1 MLEAVLVVPVI
12 EIIALIAR
20 ASTMLN
26 FWDGDAHVL

>member
-12 EIIALIAR
+12 EIFALIAR

-26 FWDGDAHVL
+26 FWDGASDVL

>member
-1 MLEAVLVVPVI
+1 VT

-26 FWDGDAHVL
+26 FWDGATDVL

>member
-12 EIIALIAR
+12 EIFALTAR

-26 FWDGDAHVL
+26 FWDGAADVL